1 MDNSPLCKSV
11 KIKIEPAK
19 IKEDQKLANDKLDSD
34 VQDSVSDPLL
44 EVKVD
49 RCCNGKV
56 DSKCEVNYYINNI
69 NFET

>member
-1 MDNSPLCKSV
+1 MDNSPLCKSI

-49 RCCNGKV
+49 DNCCNGKV
-56 DSKCEVNYYINNI
+56 ESNCQVSYHKMNI
-69 NFET
+69 I